1 MYVLMFLIVLFLIVG
16 GLGSVFVQSS
26 INTWYIFIKKPFFAP
41 PNFLFAPVWTV
52 LYILLA
58 VFYWRLDKI
67 YKTSKDKNLI
77 KELKGIFIL
86 QMTINFMWTPV
97 FFGLKNILGGLGVIL
112 TLDLLVLKM
121 TLLSYKIDKKC
132 FYISLI
138 YLLWL
143 LFATSLNLGVFILN

>member
-1 MYVLMFLIVLFLIVG
+1 MLVALIVLFLIAG
-16 GLGSVFVQSS
+16 GLSS
-26 INTWYIFIKKPFFAP
+26 IFVSSSITTWYAFVKKPFFAP
-41 PNFLFAPVWTV
+41 PNFLFAPVWTI

-67 YKTSKDKNLI
+67 YKKNYDEKI
-77 KELKGIFIL
+77 KKLKGLFIL
-86 QMTINFMWTPV
+86 QMVINFMWTPV

-112 TLDLLVLKM
+112 ILDLLVVKM
-121 TLLSYKIDKKC
+121 TFASYKIDKKC

-143 LFATSLNLGVFILN
+143 LYATSLNLGIFILN

>member
-1 MYVLMFLIVLFLIVG
+1 MLVALIVLFLIAD
-16 GLGSVFVQSS
+16 GLSS
-26 INTWYIFIKKPFFAP
+26 IFVSSSITTWYAFVKKPFFAP
-41 PNFLFAPVWTV
+41 PNFLFAPVWTI

-67 YKTSKDKNLI
+67 YKKNYDEKI
-77 KELKGIFIL
+77 KKLKGLFIL
-86 QMTINFMWTPV
+86 QMVINFMWTPV

-112 TLDLLVLKM
+112 ILDLLVVKM
-121 TLLSYKIDKKC
+121 TFASYKIDKKC

-143 LFATSLNLGVFILN
+143 LYATSLNLGIFILN

>member
-1 MYVLMFLIVLFLIVG
+1 MLILLIILFLIAG
-16 GLGSVFVQSS
+16 GLGSIFVNSS
-26 INTWYIFIKKPFFAP
+26 INTWYAFLNKPFFSP
-41 PNFLFAPVWTV
+41 PAFVFGPVWTV

-67 YKTSKDKNLI
+67 YGKSAQKDLI

-86 QMTINFMWTPV
+86 QLVLNYMWTPV
-97 FFGLKNILGGLGVIL
+97 FFGLQNILGGLAV
-112 TLDLLVLKM
+112 LLVLDFFVIKM
-121 TLLSYKIDKKC
+121 TIYSRKIDKKC

-143 LFATSLNLGVFILN
+143 LFATSLNLGTFILN